1 MRMPRT
7 LLVLFFTLLSAPAS
21 AAGPSAILLAG
32 TCATC
37 HGVDGRNTGSIPTIA
52 TMDATNLRDALI
64 AFKKDERKGTIMNRI
79 AKGYTDKEIEAVARY
94 LGSRK

>member
-1 MRMPRT
+1 MRMPRM
-7 LLVLFFTLLSAPAS
+7 LLVLFFTLLAVPAL
-21 AAGPSAILLAG
+21 AAGPSATLLAG

-37 HGVDGRNTGSIPTIA
+37 HGIDGRNTGSIPTIA
-52 TMDATNLRDALI
+52 TMNATSLKEALL

-79 AKGYTDKEIEAVARY
+79 AKGYSDKEIEAVARY

>member
-1 MRMPRT
+1 M
-7 LLVLFFTLLSAPAS
+7 LLITILALSSAPAL
-21 AAGPSAILLAG
+21 AAGPSATLLAG

-37 HGVDGRNTGSIPTIA
+37 HGIDGRNAGSVPTIA
-52 TMDATNLRDALI
+52 TMDAASLREALQ

-79 AKGYTDKEIEAVARY
+79 AKGYSDKEIEAVARY